1 MLQMRTMFAGW
12 AVVLALAAVAN
23 ADYVAVDYSGTANVT
38 SLWNTVAGGDGTNAS
53 KEDGEGVACAIDGN
67 TGTKYLNFGYNN
79 NPPTESLAAGIN
91 TGFHLTLASA
101 AKVTAIQFATA
112 NDCPERDPLTITVE
126 GSNATDALM
135 TGSSWTKLYEGV
147 SGLADTANRLTYG
160 DIVGFNNS
168 TNYTSYRVLIT
179 SKRDVQNSV
188 QYGEVKLFTGSPIP
202 EPSTTILG
210 LTGAA
215 GLLAYAWR
223 KRR

>member
-12 AVVLALAAVAN
+12 AVVLALAAAAR
-23 ADYVAVDYSGTANVT
+23 ADYVAVSYSGVTNLT
-38 SLWNTVAGGDGTNAS
+38 SLWNTVAGGNGTNAY
-53 KEDGEGVACAIDGN
+53 KEDNEGVACAIDGN
-67 TGTKYLNFGYNN
+67 TGTKHLNFGYGNDSSISN
-79 NPPTESLAAGIN
+79 STIGID

-112 NDCPERDPLTITVE
+112 NDASTRDPMTITVE
-126 GSNATDALM
+126 GSNAADALM

-147 SGLADTANRLTYG
+147 SGLADTTNRLTYG
-160 DIVGFNNS
+160 DIVGFSNS
-168 TNYTSYRVLIT
+168 TNYTSYRVLVT
-179 SKRDVQNSV
+179 SKRGVENSV
-188 QYGEVKLFTGSPIP
+188 QYSEVKLFTSSPIP